1 VSTRSFKLLN
11 LLAKFVQR
19 LKIDL
24 LCKVNLPAKSY
35 FSKESTL
42 ALKKGYNKCLETV
55 KPVRDA
61 LDVINGKW
69 KLAIIISVGVGND
82 RFTDIQDS
90 IPGITP
96 KVLAK
101 ELKELEQHK
110 LIKRVIIEGYP
121 IKISYKPE
129 PYAETLTPIIFAL
142 KDWGLNHRLKV
153 TEKES

>member
-1 VSTRSFKLLN
+1 MAT
-11 LLAKFVQR
+11 
-19 LKIDL
+19 
-24 LCKVNLPAKSY
+24 
-35 FSKESTL
+35 
-42 ALKKGYNKCLETV
+42 KKPYCECLETV

-101 ELKELEQHK
+101 ELKELEQHQ
-110 LIKRVIIEGYP
+110 LVKRTVVDGYP
-121 IKISYKPE
+121 VKIIYKLDE
-129 PYAETLTPIIFAL
+129 YAGSLTPIIYAL
-142 KDWGLNHRLKV
+142 KDWGVNHRKKV
-153 TEKES
+153 TEKI